1 MIKCNK
7 NLIAAAVVAAF
18 ALPIAAQA
26 QSNVEMYGRLYPQVA
41 SVSYSGASSVGS
53 VVSTISGK
61 ATGAADISQ
70 VTMDSPNSR
79 LGFRGTENLGGGSN
93 AFYQLEMGFGVD
105 DGVLSSAGVLFAR
118 NTFVGVGSETY
129 GSVKLGIMD
138 TVYKELGDTNSIL
151 GISSGNFMSVS
162 NVLSKPGTGVSA
174 GSFHLRRANSIVYT
188 SPKIA
193 NLTVLLDYS
202 LGETAG
208 SISTGSVISTGATYE
223 TGPIYLALAYEQ
235 HNNMWG
241 GSPSALSAAAVVGA
255 TSTDTAMRG
264 TARYTISSD
273 TKVEVNVANMKYK
286 EEGGG
291 IGKFSTY
298 DHMAWAASFEQ
309 KLGAITLAGS
319 YGSSAAGS
327 CSVVGGGACNTNG
340 LEGSMLNIAAG
351 YSFSK
356 RTMLYGVFTQITNGS
371 SAVFSNAVNTVK
383 VGKPAPGTDIGTFAI
398 GLKHDF

>member
-1 MIKCNK
+1 MMNSKK

-26 QSNVEMYGRLYPQVA
+26 QSSVEIYGRLYPQLA
-41 SVSYSGASSVGS
+41 SVAYSGSSAVGT

-61 ATGAADISQ
+61 ATGVADNSQ
-70 VTMDSPNSR
+70 FTMDSPNSR
-79 LGFRGTENLGGGSN
+79 LGFRGTEDIGSGTK

-105 DGVLSSAGVLFAR
+105 DGTMNTAGVLFAR
-118 NTFVGVGSETY
+118 NSYVGMSSGF

-188 SPKIA
+188 SPTVQ
-193 NLTVLLDYS
+193 NLTFLFDYS

-208 SISTGSVISTGATYE
+208 SIRTGRVVSTGVTYDA
-223 TGPIYLALAYEQ
+223 GPIYLALAYEN
-235 HNNMWG
+235 HTNMFG
-241 GSPSALSAAAVVGA
+241 GSPTALSAAAVTGA
-255 TSTDTAMRG
+255 SSTDTATRA
-264 TARYTISSD
+264 TARYTISKE
-273 TKVEVNVANMKYK
+273 TKVEVNVANVKYN
-286 EEGGG
+286 EAGGG
-291 IGKFSTY
+291 IGKFSSY

-309 KLGAITLAGS
+309 KVAAVTFAGS
-319 YGSSAAGS
+319 YGSSNAGS
-327 CSVVGGGACNTNG
+327 CALVGGAACSTNG
-340 LEGSMLNIAAG
+340 LEGSMLNLAAG

-371 SAVFSNAVNTVK
+371 AAVFSNAVNTVK
-383 VGKPAPGTDIGTFAI
+383 VGKPSPGTDIATFAV

>member
-1 MIKCNK
+1 MMNSKK

-26 QSNVEMYGRLYPQVA
+26 QSNVEMYGRLYPQLA
-41 SVSYSGASSVGS
+41 NVSYSGSSAVGT

-61 ATGAADISQ
+61 ATGAADVSQ
-70 VTMDSPNSR
+70 LTMDSPNSR
-79 LGFRGTENLGGGSN
+79 LGFRGTEDLGGGSK

-105 DGVLSSAGVLFAR
+105 DGAMSTAGIMWAR
-118 NTFVGVGSETY
+118 NSFVGMAGNF

-162 NVLSKPGTGVSA
+162 NVLSKPGTGISA
-174 GSFHLRRANSIVYT
+174 GSFHLRRGNSIVYT
-188 SPKIA
+188 SPTFA
-193 NLTVLLDYS
+193 NVTVLFDYS

-208 SISTGSVISTGATYE
+208 SISTGSVISTGATYDS
-223 TGPIYLALAYEQ
+223 GPIYLALAYEQ

-241 GSPSALSAAAVVGA
+241 GSPTALSAAAVVGA

-273 TKVEVNVANMKYK
+273 TKVEVNVANIKYK

-298 DHMAWAASFEQ
+298 DHLAWAASFEQ

-319 YGSSAAGS
+319 YGSSNAGS
-327 CSVVGGGACNTNG
+327 CALVGGAACSTNG
-340 LEGSMLNIAAG
+340 LEGSMLNLAAG

-371 SAVFSNAVNTVK
+371 AAVFSNAVSTVK
-383 VGKPAPGTDIGTFAI
+383 VGKPTPGTDIGTFAI